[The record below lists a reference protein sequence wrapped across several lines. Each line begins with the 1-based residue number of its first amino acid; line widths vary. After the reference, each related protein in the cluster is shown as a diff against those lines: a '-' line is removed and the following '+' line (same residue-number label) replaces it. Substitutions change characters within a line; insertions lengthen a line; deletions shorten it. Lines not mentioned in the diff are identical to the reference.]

1 MKKIRLF
8 ALCGII
14 GCALL
19 FIGTTTISKQ
29 KMEIG
34 GFLANKYLPPDAYA
48 ASDAAI
54 AAGAAAGHFVGG
66 QCRYGNWMCFRACRR
81 CCWLLRRAHS
91 RQMGR
96 GLIIETRHK

>member
-48 ASDAAI
+48 PLMLRLQQELLPDISLEDVSVWQLDVLSGLSEVLLAI
-54 AAGAAAGHFVGG
+54 ASGA
-66 QCRYGNWMCFRACRR
+66 
-81 CCWLLRRAHS
+81 
-91 RQMGR
+91 
-96 GLIIETRHK
+96 

>member
-34 GFLANKYLPPDAYA
+34 GFLANKYLPPMHMPPLMLRLQQELLPDI
-48 ASDAAI
+48 SLEDVSVWQLDVLSGLSEVLLAI
-54 AAGAAAGHFVGG
+54 ASGA
-66 QCRYGNWMCFRACRR
+66 
-81 CCWLLRRAHS
+81 
-91 RQMGR
+91 
-96 GLIIETRHK
+96 